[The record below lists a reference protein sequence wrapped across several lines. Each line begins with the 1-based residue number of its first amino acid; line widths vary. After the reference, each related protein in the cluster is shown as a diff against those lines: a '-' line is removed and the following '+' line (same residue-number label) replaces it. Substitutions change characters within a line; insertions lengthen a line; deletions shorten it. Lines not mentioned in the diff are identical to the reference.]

1 MKLVKLRG
9 IVSEPDSRYGA
20 VGRMYPSEIYARY
33 TADERGKT
41 LSLAVGEDGV
51 QITVPADMLA
61 HLLQKNRA

>member
-9 IVSEPDSRYGA
+9 IVSEADPCYGA
-20 VGRMYPSEIYARY
+20 IGRMQPSEIYVRY

-41 LSLAVGEDGV
+41 LSLSVGEEGV